1 MPGQART
8 EGLLEYPLIV
18 PAMNARTSRQRLQP
32 GELSLAT
39 GLDGRYT
46 GAGEKFP
53 GFTQLKLLDDGQGGP
68 NPTCVW
74 FQYVQLQ
81 KAATAYVLRGFLVLQ
96 LVTGTKYELIF
107 YYYDEETL
115 AWSQTIH
122 SQVWDA
128 LLVTSEVTA
137 AGNGRFVYIAVKGL
151 APKVMY
157 YDTADGVVVETMGCG
172 AAYEA
177 PDVPTGGTATTGGT
191 LSPGTYQ
198 IGYRYYNSARMLFSG
213 LATVVV
219 EITGT
224 VAVNKL
230 TIAQA
235 GALNPATDG
244 WTHVYLYRSMSVE
257 IAGSVFDAG
266 ALYLEK
272 VIACTDDW
280 GPKDLG
286 VMDDIALV
294 YQDAYDPWRDDVGL
308 PPAAG
313 ALTVFEGVTFAG
325 SDTTT
330 GSAVTQMQFSS
341 LHAYQ
346 PETFALENTYRW
358 GAEDGAVRVFTTPG
372 DLLYAWTQNA
382 AFRVAKMGYQVI
394 ISRLHGGRGIAG
406 RGGVTSVG
414 KDMLVMTESG
424 LMLVDSMQGNMQ
436 AVGAVERILFDD
448 SYWRGSLADVVIRHD
463 AAMGVTFVVN
473 PVTEEAV
480 LLWQNTGAITM
491 LEDCNFVWGTE
502 GPLPVQ
508 GATGPSR
515 AFWLTSTGRILYAAD
530 TAPKYTMF
538 GLDAATVTLN
548 GVVASSAAADQVTA
562 TAPAGWTGANLKGA
576 YLYLWSGAG
585 MAAGAEPQKRVISSV
600 TTPTITV
607 DLAFSPAPAA
617 DDVFCIM
624 PVPWKV
630 RFWPVRG
637 FDVDMPDMG
646 RKSVSSMGV
655 LALDFEGPTTVANP
669 TAYWRVGMCR
679 NLEDVPDAGT
689 VSAIPM
695 TADTSKW
702 QRWSGCSLD
711 GAVLEPYFE
720 HVSAGTNFKLLAVA
734 VNANTHTNRR
744 TG

>member
-18 PAMNARTSRQRLQP
+18 PALNARTSRQRLQP

-53 GFTQLKLLDDGQGGP
+53 GFTELKNLGI
-68 NPTCVW
+68 TAVW
-74 FQYVQLQ
+74 MQYLTIQ
-81 KAATAYVLRGFLVLQ
+81 KYNSSYVLRGFLVLQ
-96 LVTGTKYELIF
+96 LRTGTEYELMF
-107 YYYDEETL
+107 HYLDEADSTWYATTTNTL
-115 AWSQTIH
+115 WAGLT
-122 SQVWDA
+122 A
-128 LLVTSEVTA
+128 ASEVTA
-137 AGNGRFVYIAVKGL
+137 VGNGRFVYIAVKGA
-151 APKVMY
+151 APKVFY
-157 YDTADGVVVETMGCG
+157 HGAGGLTSATMGCG
-172 AAYEA
+172 AAYVDPTA
-177 PDVPTGGTATTGGT
+177 PTGGTANTGGS
-191 LSPGTYQ
+191 LSPGVYQ

-213 LATVVV
+213 LATATVI
-219 EITGT
+219 ITDT
-224 VAVNKL
+224 AAVNKL
-230 TIAQA
+230 TIAKGGTQT
-235 GALNPATDG
+235 PATDG

-257 IAGSVFDAG
+257 IAGSVFEAA

-272 VIACTDDW
+272 TITCTNGW
-280 GPKDLG
+280 GPENLG
-286 VMDDIALV
+286 VMNDIALA
-294 YQDAYDPWRDDVGL
+294 YQDAYDPWKDDVGL

-313 ALTVFEGVTFAG
+313 VLTVFEGVTFAG

-330 GSAVTQMQFSS
+330 GSAVTQMQFSG
-341 LHAYQ
+341 LHQYL
-346 PETFALENTYRW
+346 PETFAFENTYRW
-358 GAEDGAVRVFTTPG
+358 GAEDGPVRAFTKPG

-382 AFRVAKMGYQVI
+382 AFRVAKMGYQVVM
-394 ISRLHGGRGIAG
+394 SRLHGGRGVAG
-406 RGGVTSVG
+406 RGGVTSMG

-436 AVGAVERILFDD
+436 AVGAVERILYDD
-448 SYWRGSLADVVIRHD
+448 AQWRGTLSAAVIRHD

-473 PVTEEAV
+473 PTTEEAV

-502 GPLPVQ
+502 GPLPAQ

-530 TAPKYTMF
+530 TTPKYTMF

-548 GVVASSAAADQVTA
+548 GTVASSAAADKVTA
-562 TAPAGWTGANLKGA
+562 TGPAGWTAANLKGA
-576 YLYLWSGAG
+576 YLYLWSGAD
-585 MAAGAEPQKRVISSV
+585 MGAEPQKRVISSV

-607 DLAFSPAPAA
+607 ASAFSPAPAE

-655 LALDFEGPTTVANP
+655 LALDFEGPTTGANP

-679 NLEDVPDAGT
+679 NLEDTPDAGT